1 MRYVK
6 MVALMVAF
14 SAAVALGMGKSE
26 APKKTQEAVKPA
38 APAAP
43 AVPAPAPAP
52 VAEPKP
58 AVPAPAPAPE
68 VKPVAPVAPAPK
80 PVEAKP
86 AEVAPAPKPVETK
99 PAEAAPA
106 PKPAKPSKPAVP
118 AEAKPAEAPKA
129 AEAPAA
135 PATPKA
141 APAINPDEV
150 IAKINGVEIKRAVLE
165 QFVDQRA
172 KMQLQMLGPMGGN
185 LPPDAME
192 NMKQRLRPQVFEML
206 IDKELAEQQ
215 IKAKKIQITDEQ
227 IDVRIE
233 EIAKS
238 RGKTVKDLEGE
249 MAASGAK
256 MEDVRKEIRLSMGLD
271 KLLESEMTEAD
282 KTVSD
287 EDAKKF
293 YDENIKQFSQPEQ
306 VQASHILLGTKDM
319 DAAAKAAAK
328 TKAEEVLK
336 LVKGGGDFA
345 ALAKEHSTCPSKER
359 GGDLGYF
366 GKEQMVPEFSNAA
379 WAMKVGETSDIV
391 ESQFGFH
398 IIKVTGRK
406 DAVTEP
412 FDKVKEQIVN
422 NQKMQKRQQFWTT
435 YRVKMREG
443 AKIEKLVEFKMPEMP
458 GAPGAGPAGA
468 PKVVPVQP
476 KAGDSAKPAGDQP
489 KKITIEPK
497 SAEGEKK

>member
-1 MRYVK
+1 MRYVQ
-6 MVALMVAF
+6 MMALMVAF
-14 SAAVALGMGKSE
+14 SATVVLGMGKSE
-26 APKKTQEAVKPA
+26 GPTKKTQEAVKPSA
-38 APAAP
+38 ATAPAVAPKPADAPKPAVAP
-43 AVPAPAPAP
+43 AVPAAPAPAAAPKPAAAP
-52 VAEPKP
+52 VAPEAPKP
-58 AVPAPAPAPE
+58 AV
-68 VKPVAPVAPAPK
+68 
-80 PVEAKP
+80 
-86 AEVAPAPKPVETK
+86 
-99 PAEAAPA
+99 
-106 PKPAKPSKPAVP
+106 
-118 AEAKPAEAPKA
+118 
-129 AEAPAA
+129 
-135 PATPKA
+135 
-141 APAINPDEV
+141 AINPEEV
-150 IAKINGVEIKRAVLE
+150 IIKVNGVEIKRAVLE

-172 KMQLQMLGPMGGN
+172 KMQLQMLGPMGSN

-192 NMKQRLRPQVFEML
+192 NIKQRLRPQVFEML

-215 IKAKKIQITDEQ
+215 IKAKQIQITDEQ

-238 RGKTVKDLEGE
+238 RGKTVKDMEGE

-256 MEDVRKEIRLSMGLD
+256 MEEVRKEIRLSMGLD
-271 KLLESEMTEAD
+271 KLLESEMSDAD
-282 KTVSD
+282 KTVTDD
-287 EDAKKF
+287 EAKKF
-293 YDENIKQFSQPEQ
+293 YDDNIKQFSQPEQ

-319 DAAAKAAAK
+319 DAAAKTAAK

-366 GKEQMVPEFSNAA
+366 AKEQMVPEFANAA
-379 WAMKVGETSDIV
+379 WAMKVGDISDIV

-406 DAVTEP
+406 DAVTES

-422 NQKMQKRQQFWTT
+422 NLKMQKRQQFWTT
-435 YRVKMREG
+435 FRVKMRDG

-458 GAPGAGPAGA
+458 TAPGGAPAAGA

-476 KAGDSAKPAGDQP
+476 KPAGQP
-489 KKITIEPK
+489 KTVTIEPK

>member
-1 MRYVK
+1 MMRYVQ
-6 MVALMVAF
+6 MMALMVAF
-14 SAAVALGMGKSE
+14 SAAVVLGMGKSE
-26 APKKTQEAVKPA
+26 GPTKKTQEAVKPSA
-38 APAAP
+38 APAQP
-43 AVPAPAPAP
+43 A
-52 VAEPKP
+52 
-58 AVPAPAPAPE
+58 
-68 VKPVAPVAPAPK
+68 APVAPAP
-80 PVEAKP
+80 
-86 AEVAPAPKPVETK
+86 VAAPKP
-99 PAEAAPA
+99 AAPA
-106 PKPAKPSKPAVP
+106 PAPAASPTPVQAPKPAV
-118 AEAKPAEAPKA
+118 
-129 AEAPAA
+129 
-135 PATPKA
+135 
-141 APAINPDEV
+141 AINPEEV
-150 IAKINGVEIKRAVLE
+150 IIKVNGVEIKRAVLE

-172 KMQLQMLGPMGGN
+172 KMQLQMLGPMGSN

-192 NMKQRLRPQVFEML
+192 NIKQRLRPQVFEML

-215 IKAKKIQITDEQ
+215 IKAKQIQITDEQ

-238 RGKTVKDLEGE
+238 RGKTVKDMEGE

-271 KLLESEMTEAD
+271 KLLESEMSDAD

-287 EDAKKF
+287 EEAKKF
-293 YDENIKQFSQPEQ
+293 YDDNIKQFSQPEQ

-319 DAAAKAAAK
+319 DAAAKTAAK

-366 GKEQMVPEFSNAA
+366 AKEQMVPEFANAA
-379 WAMKVGETSDIV
+379 WAMKVGDISDIV

-406 DAVTEP
+406 DAVTES

-422 NQKMQKRQQFWTT
+422 NLKMQKRQQFWTT

-458 GAPGAGPAGA
+458 TAPGAGAPGA

-476 KAGDSAKPAGDQP
+476 KPAAEAKPAGQP
-489 KKITIEPK
+489 KTVTIEPK

>member
-1 MRYVK
+1 MMRYVQ
-6 MVALMVAF
+6 MMALMVAF
-14 SAAVALGMGKSE
+14 SAAVVLGMGKSE
-26 APKKTQEAVKPA
+26 GPTKKTQDAVKPSAAPAQPA

-43 AVPAPAPAP
+43 APVAAPKPAEAPKPAAAPTAPAAPAPA
-52 VAEPKP
+52 AEPKP
-58 AVPAPAPAPE
+58 AVPAPAPA
-68 VKPVAPVAPAPK
+68 AA
-80 PVEAKP
+80 AKP
-86 AEVAPAPKPVETK
+86 AD
-99 PAEAAPA
+99 
-106 PKPAKPSKPAVP
+106 PAVP
-118 AEAKPAEAPKA
+118 KP
-129 AEAPAA
+129 
-135 PATPKA
+135 
-141 APAINPDEV
+141 APAINPEEV
-150 IAKINGVEIKRAVLE
+150 IIKVNGVEIRRAVLE
-165 QFVDQRA
+165 QFVDQRS
-172 KMQLQMLGPMGGN
+172 KMQLQMLGPMGAN
-185 LPPDAME
+185 LPPDALE
-192 NMKQRLRPQVFEML
+192 NIKQRLRPQVYEML

-215 IKAKKIQITDEQ
+215 IKTKQIQITDEQ

-238 RGKTVKDLEGE
+238 RGKTVKDMEGE

-271 KLLESEMTEAD
+271 KLLESAMSDAD
-282 KTVSD
+282 KTVTD
-287 EDAKKF
+287 EEANK
-293 YDENIKQFSQPEQ
+293 YYMANVLQFSQPEQ

-366 GKEQMVPEFSNAA
+366 GKEQMVPEFANAA
-379 WAMKVGETSDIV
+379 WAMKVGDVSDIV

-406 DAVTEP
+406 EAVTEQ

-422 NQKMQKRQQFWTT
+422 NLKTQKRQQFWTT
-435 YRVKMREG
+435 FRVKMREG
-443 AKIEKLVEFKMPEMP
+443 AKIEKVVEFKMPEMP
-458 GAPGAGPAGA
+458 VAPGGAPAAGAPGA
-468 PKVVPVQP
+468 PKIVPVQP
-476 KAGDSAKPAGDQP
+476 KPTPAGQP
-489 KKITIEPK
+489 KTVTIEPK

>member
-1 MRYVK
+1 
-6 MVALMVAF
+6 
-14 SAAVALGMGKSE
+14 MGKSE
-26 APKKTQEAVKPA
+26 GPTKKTQEAVKPIAAPAQPA

-43 AVPAPAPAP
+43 APVAAPKPAAPAPAPAAAP
-52 VAEPKP
+52 TP
-58 AVPAPAPAPE
+58 AQ
-68 VKPVAPVAPAPK
+68 APK
-80 PVEAKP
+80 PVA
-86 AEVAPAPKPVETK
+86 
-99 PAEAAPA
+99 
-106 PKPAKPSKPAVP
+106 
-118 AEAKPAEAPKA
+118 
-129 AEAPAA
+129 APAA
-135 PATPKA
+135 PATPKPA
-141 APAINPDEV
+141 VAINPEEV
-150 IAKINGVEIKRAVLE
+150 IIKVNGVEIRRAVLE
-165 QFVDQRA
+165 QFVDQRS
-172 KMQLQMLGPMGGN
+172 KMQLQMLGPMGSN

-192 NMKQRLRPQVFEML
+192 NMKQRLRPQVYEML

-215 IKAKKIQITDEQ
+215 IKAKQIQITDEQ

-238 RGKTVKDLEGE
+238 RGKTVKDMEGE

-271 KLLESEMTEAD
+271 KLLESAMTDAD

-287 EDAKKF
+287 EEAKKF
-293 YDENIKQFSQPEQ
+293 YDDNIKQFSQPEQ

-319 DAAAKAAAK
+319 DAAAKTAAK

-359 GGDLGYF
+359 GGDLGF
-366 GKEQMVPEFSNAA
+366 FAKEQMVPEFANAA
-379 WAMKVGETSDIV
+379 WAMKVGDVSDIV

-406 DAVTEP
+406 EAVTEP

-422 NQKMQKRQQFWTT
+422 NLKTQKRQQFWTT
-435 YRVKMREG
+435 FRVKMREG
-443 AKIEKLVEFKMPEMP
+443 AKIEKLVEFKMPEPPVAP
-458 GAPGAGPAGA
+458 GAPAAGA
-468 PKVVPVQP
+468 PKVVPVTP
-476 KAGDSAKPAGDQP
+476 KPAAEAKPADG
-489 KKITIEPK
+489 KTVTIQPK